1 MDYRKK
7 HNGWLTFHENWR
19 FLVMAMVVV
28 VSALLP
34 LPVFSHLR
42 ILVTLKG
49 MNMAGTFSRDSGS
62 VYWCVLSR
70 PETNQIQ
77 FVLLL
82 PVTTTI
88 DLGNDAA
95 WPDDG
100 NDYCILQV
108 KSNRHQWKIE
118 DIVDGKPVDGKTVDG
133 KTGVQTV
140 QLRDLTTN
148 TNSVL
153 SLDKGRFWQL
163 DDAGRATRLETIDA
177 ATLARIMSEIKTN
190 ESNLQTP

>member
-82 PVTTTI
+82 PVTTTM
-88 DLGNDAA
+88 DLENDAN
-95 WPDDG
+95 WPVEG
-100 NDYCILQV
+100 NDYCNLQV

-118 DIVDGKPVDGKTVDG
+118 NIIDG
-133 KTGVQTV
+133 KTGIQTV
-140 QLRDLTTN
+140 QLRDETAK

-153 SLDKGRFWQL
+153 NLDKGRFWQL
-163 DDAGRATRLETIDA
+163 DDATHATRLETIDA
-177 ATLARIMSEIKTN
+177 ATMARILSEIKTN
-190 ESNLQTP
+190 ETNLQTP

>member
-1 MDYRKK
+1 MDNRKE
-7 HNGWLTFHENWR
+7 HNRWLTFYKHWR

-28 VSALLP
+28 FSALLP

-49 MNMAGTFSRDSGS
+49 MNLAGTFSRDTGS

-70 PETNQIQ
+70 PETNEIQ

-82 PVTTTI
+82 PVTTTME
-88 DLGNDAA
+88 LGNDAA

-118 DIVDGKPVDGKTVDG
+118 NVVDR

-140 QLRDLTTN
+140 QLRDMTAN

-163 DDAGRATRLETIDA
+163 DDAAHTTRLETIDA

-190 ESNLQTP
+190 ETNLQTP

>member
-1 MDYRKK
+1 MVYRKE

-19 FLVMAMVVV
+19 FLVMVIVLV
-28 VSALLP
+28 ISALLP

-42 ILVTLKG
+42 LLVTLKG
-49 MNMAGTFSRDSGS
+49 VNMAGTFSRDAGS

-70 PETNQIQ
+70 SQTNEIQ
-77 FVLLL
+77 FILLL

-88 DLGNDAA
+88 DLGSDAT
-95 WPDDG
+95 WPADG

-118 DIVDGKPVDGKTVDG
+118 NIVDGKTA
-133 KTGVQTV
+133 VQTV
-140 QLRDLTTN
+140 HLRDMTAN

-153 SLDKGRFWQL
+153 NLEKGRFWQL
-163 DDAGRATRLETIDA
+163 DDAAHATRLETIDA

-190 ESNLQTP
+190 ETNLQTP